1 MTLSQRLAHHL
12 GKSPDTARA
21 AFVAA
26 NATVVASLNGV
37 ELGRAAAGGEPGWGM
52 VAFGS
57 GWLAANATVVG
68 DVTLGAGASVWY
80 GCVLRGDIN
89 SIVIGDGSNV
99 QDGTIVH
106 LADDYGVRVGR
117 HTTIG
122 HAAII
127 HACDIGDECLIGM
140 GATVL
145 DGARI
150 GDRCIVGA
158 NALVTQR
165 FVAPPGS
172 MILGAPAKVV
182 RPLTEAEQAGLRRWA
197 EKYVEVAAAHAA
209 KK

>member
-1 MTLSQRLAHHL
+1 MNSSQPEMKLSDRLAQHL
-12 GKSPDTARA
+12 GRTPDIARA
-21 AFVAA
+21 AFVAP
-26 NATVVASLNGV
+26 NATVI
-37 ELGRAAAGGEPGWGM
+37 
-52 VAFGS
+52 
-57 GWLAANATVVG
+57 G
-68 DVTLGAGASVWY
+68 DVTLGAQSSVWY

-89 SIVIGDGSNV
+89 SITIGEGTNV

-106 LADDYGVRVGR
+106 LADNHGVRIGKFS
-117 HTTIG
+117 TIG

-145 DGARI
+145 DGAKI

-182 RPLTEAEQAGLRRWA
+182 RPLTEDEQRGLRRWA
-197 EKYVEVAAAHAA
+197 EKYIEVAQAHAA
-209 KK
+209 KNLRP

>member
-1 MTLSQRLAHHL
+1 MTIHERLTKYL
-12 GKSPDTARA
+12 GKTPDTSRA

-26 NATVVASLNGV
+26 NATVL
-37 ELGRAAAGGEPGWGM
+37 
-52 VAFGS
+52 
-57 GWLAANATVVG
+57 G
-68 DVTLGAGASVWY
+68 DVTLGPLSSVWY

-89 SIVIGDGSNV
+89 SIAIGEGSNV

-106 LADDYGVRVGR
+106 LADDYGVRVGNYS
-117 HTTIG
+117 TIG

-140 GATVL
+140 GATIL

-172 MILGAPAKVV
+172 MIFGAPAKVV
-182 RPLTEAEQAGLRRWA
+182 RPLTDAEKNGLRPWA
-197 EKYVEVAAAHAA
+197 EKYVAVAQAHALR
-209 KK
+209 K

>member
-1 MTLSQRLAHHL
+1 MPSLRRRNGPARTKFAMTLPERLDRHL
-12 GKSPDTARA
+12 GCTPDTARA

-26 NATVVASLNGV
+26 NATVL
-37 ELGRAAAGGEPGWGM
+37 
-52 VAFGS
+52 
-57 GWLAANATVVG
+57 G
-68 DVTLGAGASVWY
+68 DVTLGAHSSVWY

-89 SIVIGDGSNV
+89 SIVIGEGSNV

-106 LADDYGVRVGR
+106 LADDYGVQVGDY
-117 HTTIG
+117 TTIG

-127 HACDIGDECLIGM
+127 HACEIGHECLIGM

-182 RPLTEAEQAGLRRWA
+182 RALTDEEQRGLRRWA
-197 EKYVEVAAAHAA
+197 EKYIVVARAHASRVA
-209 KK
+209 RG

>member
-1 MTLSQRLAHHL
+1 MTLPDRLEKHFT
-12 GKSPDTARA
+12 KTPDVTRA

-26 NATVVASLNGV
+26 NATVI
-37 ELGRAAAGGEPGWGM
+37 
-52 VAFGS
+52 
-57 GWLAANATVVG
+57 G
-68 DVTLGAGASVWY
+68 DVTLGAQSSIWY

-89 SIVIGDGSNV
+89 SIVIGDGTNV

-106 LADDYGVRVGR
+106 LADDYGVRVGQ

-127 HACDIGDECLIGM
+127 HACEIGNECLIGM
-140 GATVL
+140 GATIL
-145 DGARI
+145 DGAVI

-182 RPLTEAEQAGLRRWA
+182 RPLTEAEQAKLRPWA
-197 EKYVEVAAAHAA
+197 EKYIVTAGVHAAAFRAA
-209 KK
+209 AARKTPGLSDQTPSA

>member
-1 MTLSQRLAHHL
+1 LRTELAAARTNFTMTVPERLAFYL
-12 GKSPDTARA
+12 GKKPDVARA

-26 NATVVASLNGV
+26 NATVL
-37 ELGRAAAGGEPGWGM
+37 
-52 VAFGS
+52 
-57 GWLAANATVVG
+57 G
-68 DVTLGAGASVWY
+68 DVTLGPRSSVWY

-89 SIVIGDGSNV
+89 SIAIGEGSNV
-99 QDGTIVH
+99 QDGTVVH
-106 LADDYGVRVGR
+106 LADDYGVRVGNF
-117 HTTIG
+117 TTIG

-145 DGARI
+145 DGAKI

-182 RPLTEAEQAGLRRWA
+182 RALSEDEQRGLRRWA
-197 EKYVEVAAAHAA
+197 EKYIEVAKAHAARMAAAH
-209 KK
+209 

>member
-1 MTLSQRLAHHL
+1 MSSSSVTERLERHL
-12 GKSPDTARA
+12 GRTPDTARA
-21 AFVAA
+21 AFVAP
-26 NATVVASLNGV
+26 NATVI
-37 ELGRAAAGGEPGWGM
+37 
-52 VAFGS
+52 
-57 GWLAANATVVG
+57 G
-68 DVTLGAGASVWY
+68 DVTLGAGSSVWY

-89 SIVIGDGSNV
+89 SIEIGEGANV

-106 LADDYGVRVGR
+106 LADDYGVKVGH

-127 HACDIGDECLIGM
+127 HACEIGAECLVGM

-145 DGARI
+145 DGAKI
-150 GDRCIVGA
+150 GDRCIIGA

-182 RPLTEAEQAGLRRWA
+182 RPLTDAEQAGLRRWA
-197 EKYVEVAAAHAA
+197 EKYVAVAKAHAA
-209 KK
+209 KTRV

>member
-1 MTLSQRLAHHL
+1 MTLSERLSRHL
-12 GKSPDTARA
+12 GRTPDVERA
-21 AFVAA
+21 AFVAT
-26 NATVVASLNGV
+26 NATVL
-37 ELGRAAAGGEPGWGM
+37 
-52 VAFGS
+52 
-57 GWLAANATVVG
+57 G
-68 DVTLGAGASVWY
+68 DVTLGALSSVWY

-89 SIVIGDGSNV
+89 SIAIGEGSNV

-106 LADDYGVRVGR
+106 FADNHGVRVGSY
-117 HTTIG
+117 TTIG

-158 NALVTQR
+158 NTLVTQR

-172 MILGAPAKVV
+172 MILGSPAKVV
-182 RPLTEAEQAGLRRWA
+182 RALTAEEQAGLRRWA
-197 EKYVEVAAAHAA
+197 EKYVEVAKAHAA
-209 KK
+209 RK